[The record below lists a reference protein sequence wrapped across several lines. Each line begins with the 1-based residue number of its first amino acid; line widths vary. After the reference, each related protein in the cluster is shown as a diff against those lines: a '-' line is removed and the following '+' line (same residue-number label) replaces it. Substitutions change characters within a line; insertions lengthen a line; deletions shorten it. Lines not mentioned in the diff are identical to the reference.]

1 MSIIIHV
8 SYNAAKWAIK
18 SYIPFASKAAALL
31 AVGGARIMSIPF
43 VFEAAVLLAAITHFS
58 HVPIRLIAALP

>member
-31 AVGGARIMSIPF
+31 AVGVRPNYVYTLG
-43 VFEAAVLLAAITHFS
+43 L
-58 HVPIRLIAALP
+58 